1 MKKINNHFSNK
12 IRDEILNFIEPDI
25 YYCYQCGRCT
35 AGCPL
40 SNVYKYQPN
49 QIIRLIAA
57 NKIESI
63 FNSNSIYLC
72 LSCEICSSRC
82 PQEIDIAAIMNYLR
96 IKSWERRSFKEKAI
110 LNFYKAFLKIIGIF
124 GRSYE
129 PALIMNLNLLSGKF
143 FNDMDLALNI
153 LRKKKIK
160 LFPEFVKDR
169 AKLSKL
175 VKKYL

>member
-1 MKKINNHFSNK
+1 MKNKDNNLSNK
-12 IRDEILNFIEPDI
+12 IRDEIINFIEPDI

-49 QIIRLIAA
+49 QIIRLIGA

-82 PQEIDIAAIMNYLR
+82 PQEINIAAIMNYLR
-96 IKSWERRSFKEKAI
+96 TKSWEYRSFKERAI
-110 LNFYKAFLKIIGIF
+110 LNFYKVFLKIIGIF

-129 PALIMNLNLLSGKF
+129 PALILNLNLMSGKF

-153 LRKKKIK
+153 LRKRKIK
-160 LFPEFVKDR
+160 LLPEFVKDR

>member
-1 MKKINNHFSNK
+1 MRKINNNLSDK
-12 IRDEILNFIEPDI
+12 IRDEIINFIEPDI

-40 SNVYKYQPN
+40 ANVYEYQPN
-49 QIIRLIAA
+49 QIIRLVQA
-57 NKIESI
+57 NEINSI
-63 FNSNSIYLC
+63 FDSNSIYLC

-82 PQEIDIAAIMNYLR
+82 PQGIDIAAIMSYLR
-96 IKSWERRSFKEKAI
+96 IKSWENRSFKEKAI
-110 LNFYKAFLKIIGIF
+110 SNFYKAFLKIIGIF

-129 PALIMNLNLLSGKF
+129 PALIMNLNLMSGKF

-160 LFPEFVKDR
+160 LLPEFVKDR
-169 AKLSKL
+169 KKLSR
-175 VKKYL
+175 VIKKYL

>member
-40 SNVYKYQPN
+40 ANVYKYQPN

-63 FNSNSIYLC
+63 FDSNSIYLC
-72 LSCEICSSRC
+72 
-82 PQEIDIAAIMNYLR
+82 
-96 IKSWERRSFKEKAI
+96 F
-110 LNFYKAFLKIIGIF
+110 
-124 GRSYE
+124 
-129 PALIMNLNLLSGKF
+129 
-143 FNDMDLALNI
+143 
-153 LRKKKIK
+153 
-160 LFPEFVKDR
+160 
-169 AKLSKL
+169 
-175 VKKYL
+175 

>member
-1 MKKINNHFSNK
+1 MKKKDISLSSN
-12 IRDEILNFIEPDI
+12 IRDELINFIEPDI

-40 SNVYKYQPN
+40 ANVYEYQPN
-49 QIIRLIAA
+49 QIIRLIQAD
-57 NKIESI
+57 KIESI

-82 PQEIDIAAIMNYLR
+82 PQGVDVAAIMNYLR
-96 IKSWERRSFKEKAI
+96 IKSWENRSFKEKAI
-110 LNFYKAFLKIIGIF
+110 LNFYRAFLKIIGIF

-129 PALIMNLNLLSGKF
+129 PGLIMNLNLSSGKF

-169 AKLSKL
+169 KKLSKL